1 MTQKEIFNIVFKFS
15 ALLVFAL
22 LFNKSIESRPF
33 NHFEGSLPLKGEK
46 TIVMEMDGDFD
57 LKDMDLDKTI
67 DIKKDK
73 DVFVFKMDGD
83 FDLKDMDLDKTI
95 DIKKDKDVFVFKMDG
110 DFDLE
115 TMDLDKIS
123 DITVDGESIE
133 IMINGKTISLPLDKM
148 TEMKDNQ

>member
-83 FDLKDMDLDKTI
+83 FDL
-95 DIKKDKDVFVFKMDG
+95 
-110 DFDLE
+110 E

>member
-1 MTQKEIFNIVFKFS
+1 MRRNGIMTQKEIFNIVFKFS
-15 ALLVFAL
+15 ALLVFAF

-57 LKDMDLDKTI
+57 LKDMDLDKII

-83 FDLKDMDLDKTI
+83 FDLDTI
-95 DIKKDKDVFVFKMDG
+95 DP
-110 DFDLE
+110 
-115 TMDLDKIS
+115 DKIS
-123 DITVDGESIE
+123 DINVDGESIE
-133 IMINGKTISLPLDKM
+133 IIINGKTISLPLDKM
-148 TEMKDNQ
+148 TEMKDNQHSCKDCEQDMMCEDCEEKK